1 MQEFQVLLKEES
13 QFKLLVNFIDSNN
26 FGRQSILFNTKD
38 GTQIE
43 VITRNEIY
51 KQQILKFVDNLRQI
65 SLLAKVALDNRN
77 NKKRINFL
85 MRFWLFVVY
94 LLIMKK
100 LFCFVK
106 F

>member
-26 FGRQSILFNTKD
+26 FGRWSILCNSKD

-51 KQQILKFVDNLRQI
+51 KQQILKFVDNLR
-65 SLLAKVALDNRN
+65 
-77 NKKRINFL
+77 
-85 MRFWLFVVY
+85 
-94 LLIMKK
+94 
-100 LFCFVK
+100 
-106 F
+106 

>member
-85 MRFWLFVVY
+85 MRFLVVCC
-94 LLIMKK
+94 LLNYYEKII
-100 LFCFVK
+100 LLC
-106 F
+106 

>member
-26 FGRQSILFNTKD
+26 FGRCNTKD

-51 KQQILKFVDNLRQI
+51 KQQILKFVDNLR
-65 SLLAKVALDNRN
+65 
-77 NKKRINFL
+77 
-85 MRFWLFVVY
+85 
-94 LLIMKK
+94 
-100 LFCFVK
+100 
-106 F
+106 